1 MLVVLVILFIGI
13 YADSDEDKY
22 VDLLPEE
29 EKLQFI
35 EQVARRILKDVES
48 QENKT
53 NYGSTEINDEQLK
66 RHNEYVKAVLKEE
79 SENIRRQSKL
89 AKNTSNKPDSKDD
102 SEIHVEPSDLTIR
115 NDRRGNANLVA
126 PTDYIKVEII
136 TDELPIIK
144 RSIQNVD
151 PTRHDKSDEITAENL
166 TRVNSS
172 NKTENDENSTVKP
185 PTSSTDRENIIT
197 STASIPETVTE
208 TNDHENSTDVN
219 ESEDEVTDEE
229 KPTTVE
235 TIVDKKD
242 DIKLAQD
249 KNSGSKETDSE
260 GAAISDIDEPLSKK
274 STDEYNVTEISNIT
288 ATTSAIEL
296 FGLKSDEKILDE
308 SNHIS
313 SEEITTVKV
322 RKTKATT
329 DKNNIEDEKDDTT
342 TDNDTDEPKIRADAD
357 SENEGTG
364 TESTTTITTNV
375 EKTTQPVPLTTET
388 EIEEVETSD
397 PLTTEYPETTTEFNI
412 IVEEFTSPPVNKT
425 KQVKKKKTKRR
436 AKEKKIKQRAL
447 DHTREIAPEILVG
460 SDKYVET
467 ETSESGKT
475 KVHKLGKVFL
485 GPKGKKDE
493 EVKAEKPNPDK
504 NFIELEK
511 VYYDNNYKV
520 KQGNG
525 YQVYEISADKT
536 PFIKDE
542 VSMVEQPF
550 YVPIY
555 NYAPQNAYFN
565 PENRLGPNPGDPS
578 VEKLD
583 ISADDE
589 VIENLSDL
597 KPNENYNE
605 EIEIEE
611 YNSKSDLDIRRKKFG
626 NEPRYIY
633 QQQFDSQNDQDYADV
648 DYYFGRQS
656 KRRNNKGELNTF
668 PNSDENDH
676 PTHSIQEGN
685 LKDHVRAVRN
695 ILFHQKS
702 FGLLDKDKYGHDGN
716 EQFTKKIIRKR
727 ILRQRHVGTDKI
739 RHHALRNSVPE
750 EREPNNHDK
759 VRKHQKEQTV
769 KVPKQYNVDRVKLDE
784 TVSIVENKG
793 NDIILNDEH
802 IKKVGYL
809 KNNNSTKEL
818 YVIDDYFKQN
828 ILKFMEHQRQ
838 NERDQ
843 LNPATPLPPT
853 PHGKYL
859 NINDPFI
866 KTESFSEINS
876 FVDEHDLPETHEN
889 DLKNHK
895 HFKIKNNSDEK
906 KTVKKHPLHEI
917 QISEHNNT
925 TDDKMQ
931 DYQDLLDKH
940 EKLKAALLKEVP
952 EIDNLKKGYDE
963 MNLNLKNRRKDEV
976 KLGVYLKVLKDMI
989 NTDNNALRQYDW
1001 LGSTVDI
1008 QSALQKIYE
1017 LTGLAAARRKLHPSD
1032 MEILKYV
1039 LFLQELGTEIIEAN
1053 DFGDQLRKNIALDQN
1068 IKQKALQ
1075 LLEGKGLKNKV
1086 WLYLRKEVP
1095 DVYEIGAMRKL
1106 NRFLMSIE
1114 DNLFE
1119 LHDAVKNIAKI
1130 TKYKN
1135 QHWYDNL
1142 RNLYINTEDKTLL
1155 ELLLHVTVLR
1165 LFTLIEDGTKNGL
1178 EDNYILYMKKNKK
1191 EAKRTLDEMIFVMQI
1206 LDEYNKLVR

>member
-115 NDRRGNANLVA
+115 NDRRGNANLEA

-136 TDELPIIK
+136 TDEPPIIK
-144 RSIQNVD
+144 RSIQNID
-151 PTRHDKSDEITAENL
+151 PTKHDKSDETTAETL
-166 TRVNSS
+166 TRVTSS
-172 NKTENDENSTVKP
+172 NKTENDENRTVEP
-185 PTSSTDRENIIT
+185 PTSSTDLENIIT
-197 STASIPETVTE
+197 STTSYPETITE

-219 ESEDEVTDEE
+219 DSEDEVTDKE

-249 KNSGSKETDSE
+249 KNSGSGETDSE

-329 DKNNIEDEKDDTT
+329 DKNNIEEAKDDTT
-342 TDNDTDEPKIRADAD
+342 TDNDMDEPKIRADAD
-357 SENEGTG
+357 SENE
-364 TESTTTITTNV
+364 
-375 EKTTQPVPLTTET
+375 
-388 EIEEVETSD
+388 
-397 PLTTEYPETTTEFNI
+397 
-412 IVEEFTSPPVNKT
+412 
-425 KQVKKKKTKRR
+425 
-436 AKEKKIKQRAL
+436 
-447 DHTREIAPEILVG
+447 DHTRGIAPEILVE

-493 EVKAEKPNPDK
+493 EVKTEKPNPDK

-589 VIENLSDL
+589 VIENVSDL

-626 NEPRYIY
+626 NQPRYIY

-769 KVPKQYNVDRVKLDE
+769 KVPKQYNVDRVKLDN
-784 TVSIVENKG
+784 TVSIVENKD

-838 NERDQ
+838 NEKDQ

-853 PHGKYL
+853 PHGKHL
-859 NINDPFI
+859 NFNDPFI
-866 KTESFSEINS
+866 KTESFSELNS
-876 FVDEHDLPETHEN
+876 FVDEHNLPETHEN

-895 HFKIKNNSDEK
+895 HYKIKNNSDGK
-906 KTVKKHPLHEI
+906 ITVKKHPLHEI

-1017 LTGLAAARRKLHPSD
+1017 LT
-1032 MEILKYV
+1032 
-1039 LFLQELGTEIIEAN
+1039 
-1053 DFGDQLRKNIALDQN
+1053 
-1068 IKQKALQ
+1068 
-1075 LLEGKGLKNKV
+1075 
-1086 WLYLRKEVP
+1086 
-1095 DVYEIGAMRKL
+1095 
-1106 NRFLMSIE
+1106 
-1114 DNLFE
+1114 
-1119 LHDAVKNIAKI
+1119 
-1130 TKYKN
+1130 
-1135 QHWYDNL
+1135 
-1142 RNLYINTEDKTLL
+1142 
-1155 ELLLHVTVLR
+1155 
-1165 LFTLIEDGTKNGL
+1165 
-1178 EDNYILYMKKNKK
+1178 
-1191 EAKRTLDEMIFVMQI
+1191 
-1206 LDEYNKLVR
+1206 